1 MKNKKT
7 GDWHP
12 QPQKNE
18 IINGNQS
25 AVNIMGNIIGY
36 KKTLRCGDLV
46 EFIWKYP
53 TFLYFSG

>member
-46 EFIWKYP
+46 EFIWK
-53 TFLYFSG
+53 